1 MFLSFLYKDEKK
13 ITNTINKIKRILI
26 LCFHRIFS
34 FYQKEIILSISYK
47 RSILNY
53 NYFLYRFVALK
64 KHKKMKK
71 IVVLSTVLFVMS
83 CTNSQKTE
91 KVIAQ
96 EVIIQKFGDKNIN
109 EEGVI
114 TGKELMTLLETQDSV
129 QVKVI
134 TTISDV
140 CQKKGCWM
148 EVDLDGNNQMLVR
161 FLDYGFFM
169 PLDAS
174 GSTAIIEG
182 VAKVDILSVAWLK
195 HQKEDANASQEEI
208 DAVTEPEISYSIE
221 EATGVILK

>member
-1 MFLSFLYKDEKK
+1 M
-13 ITNTINKIKRILI
+13 
-26 LCFHRIFS
+26 
-34 FYQKEIILSISYK
+34 
-47 RSILNY
+47 
-53 NYFLYRFVALK
+53 ALK

-169 PLDAS
+169 PLDAA
-174 GSTAIIEG
+174 GTTAIIEG
-182 VAKVDILSVAWLK
+182 MAKIEVQTVRWLK
-195 HQKEDANASQEEI
+195 HKAEDAGETQEVI
-208 DAVTEPEISYSIE
+208 DAITKPIIAYSIS

>member
-1 MFLSFLYKDEKK
+1 MK
-13 ITNTINKIKRILI
+13 IIILLI

-34 FYQKEIILSISYK
+34 FYQKEIILNISYK
-47 RSILNY
+47 RFILNY

-83 CTNSQKTE
+83 CANSQKTE

-182 VAKVDILSVAWLK
+182 VAKVDTLSVAWLK